1 MPVNRSEV
9 AGFAAVLGV
18 AGWVVVGTGQ
28 TATPPAR
35 GAQPAKPPTTT
46 QPARGAQPPAT
57 PQGPLGTGS
66 QNRLPLEPLGIRG
79 EAIWPAFEG
88 WGPDKRDGTNLIVI
102 GYNNRNTDAPMD
114 IPIGPNNRIEPG
126 GPDLGQ
132 PTHFLTRRQYGV
144 FAIQVPKDW
153 GTKRYTWTLVAN
165 GKVSV
170 VQVWMNPAYWVDYYK
185 HSATLNEPPVIWFSD
200 GGPKM
205 TGPPRGFAQTLNGT
219 VGQPLTLKLWATD
232 EPNKTV
238 FDPNPP
244 ARGRGR
250 GDTGAAAAPDSGT
263 TGADPAAAAGG
274 GRGGRGGRGR
284 GAAAAAAAADPA
296 AAGAPDAAAGGGGGG
311 RGRAQQPLF
320 DLGGAAPSGGRGG
333 GGGFG
338 GRGGPPSDVTVIW
351 TKYRGPAEGVVKIAD
366 ERIALT
372 NNKDPKVVME
382 ATTTATFSAPGE
394 YWLRA
399 QVNDN
404 SGDGGSGDQCCW
416 TNAHVKVLIK

>member
-1 MPVNRSEV
+1 MSVNRSAV

-28 TATPPAR
+28 T
-35 GAQPAKPPTTT
+35 PT
-46 QPARGAQPPAT
+46 
-57 PQGPLGTGS
+57 GPLGTGS

-88 WGPDKRDGTNLIVI
+88 WGPDKRDATNLIVI
-102 GYNNRNTDAPMD
+102 GYNNRNNDAPMD

-144 FAIQVPKDW
+144 FAIPVPKDW

-170 VQVWMNPAYWVDYYK
+170 VQVWMNPKYWVDYYK

-200 GGPKM
+200 GGPKL
-205 TGPPRGFAQTLNGT
+205 TGPPRGIAQTLNGT
-219 VGQPLTLKLWATD
+219 VGQPVTLKLWATD

-250 GDTGAAAAPDSGT
+250 GDTGAAAA
-263 TGADPAAAAGG
+263 
-274 GRGGRGGRGR
+274 
-284 GAAAAAAAADPA
+284 DPA
-296 AAGAPDAAAGGGGGG
+296 AAGAPDRAGGGGG
-311 RGRAQQPLF
+311 RGRSQQPLF

-333 GGGFG
+333 GGGGFG
-338 GRGGPPSDVTVIW
+338 GRGGPPADVTVIW

-366 ERIALT
+366 ERMALT
-372 NNKDPKVVME
+372 NNKDAKVVME

-399 QVNDN
+399 QANDN
-404 SGDGGSGDQCCW
+404 SGDGGGGDQCCW